1 MQAAYDLRSRSR
13 LQPRLQPMHS
23 GRPPLRPCTVPAK
36 TSFSPRHTHTRIHDG
51 GECQHNENTQTLPS
65 RPIAPTVIPQFPR
78 RLSVTS
84 AEPAELVFRSS
95 WPSPAARECPSFN
108 RSKSI
113 RFPPARAVLQDI
125 GLVAVSGYQERCA
138 LAAIFCLS
146 GPTTRS

>member
-1 MQAAYDLRSRSR
+1 MQAAYDLRSRSS

-84 AEPAELVFRSS
+84 AEPAELVF
-95 WPSPAARECPSFN
+95 
-108 RSKSI
+108 SI
-113 RFPPARAVLQDI
+113 LLAQDLLPVNVLQFKQRAQ
-125 GLVAVSGYQERCA
+125 VEFRRFTAVTD
-138 LAAIFCLS
+138 L
-146 GPTTRS
+146 